1 MKPTALPHKYL
12 RFAPAFMR
20 NARGLSAA
28 PLGNQGPLQAM
39 AENRESPTR
48 THDPEDI
55 RSEYAAVVEYHG
67 STVSSRFTI
76 AGLYVAAIGFIAAAV
91 LDKDAAWLTRA
102 GGSALAWWLTACL
115 WILELRSRALYTNLA
130 HRGIEIEHRQ
140 WGLVGKEWYDGF
152 FSRQYKEAPT
162 AEADSLGVPEKPGW
176 DRPKIAWM
184 KKPLSEKVSRF
195 ISHSWGFDLLY
206 AGSWLFWS
214 IVLAVS
220 LFHVVGEWLA
230 P

>member
-1 MKPTALPHKYL
+1 MAEKPTT
-12 RFAPAFMR
+12 
-20 NARGLSAA
+20 
-28 PLGNQGPLQAM
+28 
-39 AENRESPTR
+39 TR
-48 THDPEDI
+48 DPDDI

-76 AGLYVAAIGFIAAAV
+76 AGLYVAAIGFIASAV
-91 LDKDAAWLTRA
+91 LDKDAVWLARA
-102 GGSALAWWLTACL
+102 GGSALAWWLTFCL

-130 HRGIEIEHRQ
+130 HRGIDIEHRL
-140 WGLVGKEWYDGF
+140 WGLVAQQWYEGF

-162 AEADSLGVPEKPGW
+162 AHLDKPGVPPQPGW

-195 ISHSWGFDLLY
+195 ISHTWGFDLLY
-206 AGSWLFWS
+206 AGSWIFWTAA
-214 IVLAVS
+214 LAVS
-220 LFHVVGEWLA
+220 LFHVVRDWLC